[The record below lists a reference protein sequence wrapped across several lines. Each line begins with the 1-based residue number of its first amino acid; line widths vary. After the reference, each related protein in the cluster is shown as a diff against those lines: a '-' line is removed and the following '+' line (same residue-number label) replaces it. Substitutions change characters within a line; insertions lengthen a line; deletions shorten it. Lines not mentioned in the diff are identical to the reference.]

1 MHKTHPDG
9 NEIIPP
15 GKAKCRSCRRA
26 RLSLF
31 RGKLCGAHFR
41 ARLGWRRLRTKRGI
55 FSLPLF
61 WEQVPRKCCTAL
73 LKSSPIQGPATWNP
87 KARIRGKP
95 LGKQGILFSLL
106 DFFWGVDP
114 VPKPGG
120 RKSGMSWEGMKP
132 LSRRTARALGLEH
145 PWDSLLPEKPHS
157 GGSGSSRQ
165 APFPSLLEPPGAAR
179 PFPVSRPTQTRL
191 QPFPLEGHSRGII
204 PPLFVTPWELLPPFS
219 RHIPLFPKLN

>member
-1 MHKTHPDG
+1 MWSSLPR
-9 NEIIPP
+9 PP
-15 GKAKCRSCRRA
+15 GMEEAPHGTRDILPPFVLGTGATEVLRCPAKIKPHSRA
-26 RLSLF
+26 CNLESKGTDQGKIPRETGNSLF
-31 RGKLCGAHFR
+31 
-41 ARLGWRRLRTKRGI
+41 
-55 FSLPLF
+55 
-61 WEQVPRKCCTAL
+61 
-73 LKSSPIQGPATWNP
+73 PA
-87 KARIRGKP
+87 G
-95 LGKQGILFSLL
+95 
-106 DFFWGVDP
+106 FFWGVDP

-132 LSRRTARALGLEH
+132 LSRRTARALGSER

-165 APFPSLLEPPGAAR
+165 APFPSLPEPPGAAR

-204 PPLFVTPWELLPPFS
+204 PPLFVTPCELLPPFS